1 MKKHILITGA
11 SGFVGKQVLK
21 SLKNKDVLIT
31 LVVRGEPSKIFD
43 EFSNI
48 VKIVTTADL
57 FLEDEDWWR
66 DKLEGIDIIIH
77 LAWFVEPGE
86 YLYSS
91 KNMECCQGTLVIGKA
106 SVKAGVR
113 KFVGIGTCFEYDLSE
128 GGRLS
133 VTTPLDPLTPYAAA
147 KAALF
152 VFMSQWLK
160 SHNVDFAWCRLFYLY
175 GEGEDSRRLVPFL
188 REKISLGEEVHLT
201 SGKQIRDFI
210 DVSDAGNMI
219 VEVALSSSNGP
230 YNICS
235 SIPVSVRQM
244 AENIAD
250 EYGRRDLL
258 KFNMRPDND
267 FDPPYIVGV
276 RD

>member
-1 MKKHILITGA
+1 M
-11 SGFVGKQVLK
+11 
-21 SLKNKDVLIT
+21 
-31 LVVRGEPSKIFD
+31 
-43 EFSNI
+43 
-48 VKIVTTADL
+48 
-57 FLEDEDWWR
+57 
-66 DKLEGIDIIIH
+66 
-77 LAWFVEPGE
+77 
-86 YLYSS
+86 
-91 KNMECCQGTLVIGKA
+91 
-106 SVKAGVR
+106 
-113 KFVGIGTCFEYDLSE
+113 
-128 GGRLS
+128 
-133 VTTPLDPLTPYAAA
+133 
-147 KAALF
+147 
-152 VFMSQWLK
+152 
-160 SHNVDFAWCRLFYLY
+160 
-175 GEGEDSRRLVPFL
+175 
-188 REKISLGEEVHLT
+188 GEEVHLT

-219 VEVALSSSNGP
+219 VEVALSSSTGP